1 MTTCKSLPGLKA
13 LHIFQLQHLQ
23 PSQLLRLSSLT
34 QLTQLHIGG
43 QACAQLRSHQLSWV
57 GKLTNLKDLSVSKC
71 TKVRLNVLAC
81 WHSLRRLERLTLI
94 GLSFTAADAHH
105 LTAFLQAGAASS
117 LTSLVLGD
125 QQGLNFL
132 SDAALEGLGR
142 LLGPAGKL
150 QVLDLSG
157 CIELTDAGVRHL
169 AGLSSLHSLQLPNA
183 MKIGAGAVAE
193 VAKFTA
199 LQHLNLRGCSQL
211 QDCHLLQ
218 LLRRLTC
225 LQTLHLQSC
234 SGLTG
239 SFLPE
244 VCSALVNL
252 KTLNLAYCP
261 GLYPGQL
268 SYLSVLPALQQL
280 DVTGGSAVSGV
291 EALLLLG
298 KLQHLKQLQVLAG
311 FSGLSSLRSLSIIS
325 CQGFS
330 GSGFSTWGGLQELT
344 RLNLSGCGGVCDAG
358 VAALARE
365 CKGLRELLLA
375 GCRAAGDEGVR
386 ELRALRR
393 LRRLNLTSNKNITH
407 RSLAALL
414 PGLRHLCHLTLDLCT
429 GLDDAA
435 LPCLAAAPG
444 LATADMRGC
453 WQVTDEET
461 TAKVQI

>member
-1 MTTCKSLPGLKA
+1 MRLPYPA
-13 LHIFQLQHLQ
+13 SNQ
-23 PSQLLRLSSLT
+23 
-34 QLTQLHIGG
+34 
-43 QACAQLRSHQLSWV
+43 
-57 GKLTNLKDLSVSKC
+57 SVQ
-71 TKVRLNVLAC
+71 VRLNVLAC

-105 LTAFLQAGAASS
+105 LTVFLQAGAASS

-150 QVLDLSG
+150 RVLDLSG

-169 AGLSSLHSLQLPNA
+169 AGLSSLQSLQLPNA
-183 MKIGAGAVAE
+183 MKIGVGAVTE

-211 QDCHLLQ
+211 QDSHLLQ

-225 LQTLHLQSC
+225 LQTLNLQSC

-268 SYLSVLPALQQL
+268 SYLSVLPALEQL

-291 EALLLLG
+291 EALLLL
-298 KLQHLKQLQVLAG
+298 VLAG

-375 GCRAAGDEGVR
+375 GCRAVGDEGVR

-429 GLDDAA
+429 GLGDAA